1 MFAGKSYISKMQSI
15 FKAGMLCLGMIH
27 LSACGEVAHLPGEG
41 SDFYSS
47 KTKLALTPANQTI
60 GVGETLQFKAVGGEA
75 PYTFVVTGGG
85 YISAYG
91 LYSAPATIVGE
102 AIAVT
107 VYVTDALGYTAS
119 TTVTVSQN
127 SSVLKTSY
135 SPAIPSINTPVKISV
150 TGGEEPYNFIL
161 ISGLGTL
168 NGDTYTTGLLGE
180 TAMVKVVDRL
190 GRSAIVSIAVSGPS
204 HVITAIGLTK
214 LGTHVIGGGGCVPGA
229 SFLGSV
235 ADGGGN
241 TIYGDQ
247 IFCAFAG
254 VPSANTAVLAGIT
267 VTNPG
272 SACPKGYESIGQ
284 IRYCPNGKCNGT
296 QNVCVAYRYSQEPGP
311 TVTDF
316 YVTPQYLRDPNGP
329 ACAAGY
335 TRVGT
340 TVNCGGGYCSGLQSF
355 CASIHQ

>member
-1 MFAGKSYISKMQSI
+1 MFAGKSLISSLQTLLKV
-15 FKAGMLCLGMIH
+15 GMLCLGLIH
-27 LSACGEVAHLPGEG
+27 LSACGEVSHVPAGD
-41 SDFYSS
+41 SDSYSS
-47 KTKLALTPANQTI
+47 KSKFAITPANQTI
-60 GVGETLQFKAVGGEA
+60 GLGETLQFRAVGSEA
-75 PYTFVVTGGG
+75 PYTFSVSGGG
-85 YISAYG
+85 YISSNG
-91 LYSAPATIVGE
+91 LYSAPNSIVGE

-119 TTVTVSQN
+119 TTLTVSQN
-127 SSVLKTSY
+127 SSVLKASF
-135 SPAIPSINTPVKISV
+135 SPAIPSINTPVKITVS
-150 TGGEEPYNFIL
+150 GGEEPYNFTL

-168 NGDTYTTGLLGE
+168 DGNTYTTGLLGE

-190 GRSAIVSIAVSGPS
+190 GRSAIISIPVSGPS
-204 HVITAIGLTK
+204 HVITAIGMTK
-214 LGTHVIGGGGCVPGA
+214 LGTHVIGGGGCASGA
-229 SFLGSV
+229 YFLGSV
-235 ADGGGN
+235 ADAGGK

-247 IFCAFAG
+247 IFCGFAG
-254 VPSANTAVLAGIT
+254 VPSANMAVVAGIT

-272 SACPKGYESIGQ
+272 AACPSGYKSIGQ
-284 IRYCPNGKCNGT
+284 IGYCPNGKCSGT
-296 QNVCVAYRYSQEPGP
+296 QNVCVAYRWSHVPGP